1 METIYFSDNYF
12 KDKIFIKIVC
22 KHNDYEILKKR
33 GRQELRKCNI
43 CGEVFQI
50 VVDKESFIKITAVIS
65 YFEESKKIL
74 IDADENKM
82 FEVGELLEINKK
94 KYYVNHIDANRKGDS
109 ALAKDINTLYI
120 IPEDIPAV
128 LKITLRTENGHLSL
142 RAFAERNEVFSKG
155 DNITID
161 DYDMVID
168 KILALNGYEPSA
180 PASDIRRIY
189 CSESARSGRSLD
201 VHK

>member
-1 METIYFSDNYF
+1 M
-12 KDKIFIKIVC
+12 C
-22 KHNDYEILKKR
+22 KHTDYEILNKR
-33 GRQELRKCNI
+33 GRQELRKCNN

-50 VVDKESFIKITAVIS
+50 VIDKETLIKVTAVIS

-74 IDADENKM
+74 IDADENKT
-82 FEVGELLEINKK
+82 FEVGELIEINKK
-94 KYYVNHIDANRKGDS
+94 KYYVNHIDAKRKGDS
-109 ALAKDINTLYI
+109 AQAKEINTLYI

-128 LKITLRTENGHLSL
+128 LKITLRTDNGHISL

-155 DNITID
+155 DNISID

-180 PASDIRRIY
+180 SAADIRRIY
-189 CSESARSGRSLD
+189 CSQSAKSGRSLD